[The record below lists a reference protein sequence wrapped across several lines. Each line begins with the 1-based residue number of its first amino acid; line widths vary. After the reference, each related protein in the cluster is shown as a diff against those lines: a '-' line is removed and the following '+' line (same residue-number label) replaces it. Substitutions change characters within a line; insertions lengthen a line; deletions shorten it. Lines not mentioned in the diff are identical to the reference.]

1 MRPQIIILYYS
12 RNGGTQLLADAIA
25 QGVMQAGGDALLRT
39 IDGTSG
45 EPASARD
52 LTLDADELT
61 HCDGLIMGSPVR
73 FGHMASSLQQ
83 FWETTSSVWL
93 KGQLQ
98 GKPAAVF
105 TSGSSLHSGQ
115 ESTLLAM
122 GVPLLHHGMLLCG
135 IPYTEPAIQ
144 QTQSGG
150 SPYGASHVSH
160 GRHTQLSEHEYQA
173 ANALGKR
180 VTYAAAALK
189 PTQQQGQ
196 I

>member
-1 MRPQIIILYYS
+1 MRPQIIVLYYS
-12 RNGGTQLLADAIA
+12 RNGGTQKLADAIA
-25 QGVMQAGGDALLRT
+25 TGITQAGGDALLRT
-39 IDGTSG
+39 VAAAG

-52 LTLDADELT
+52 LTLEPDELGP
-61 HCDGLIMGSPVR
+61 CDGLVMGSPVR
-73 FGHMASSLQQ
+73 FGHMASALQQ
-83 FWETTSSVWL
+83 FWERTSSVWL

-105 TSGSSLHSGQ
+105 TSGSSMHSGQ

-122 GVPLLHHGMLLCG
+122 GVPLLHHGMMLCG

-160 GRHTQLSEHEYQA
+160 QQQTKLSEHEYQA
-173 ANALGKR
+173 AVALGKR
-180 VTYAAAALK
+180 VTYAATALK
-189 PTQQQGQ
+189 PLQQQGKL
-196 I
+196 

>member
-1 MRPQIIILYYS
+1 MRPQIIVLYYS
-12 RNGGTQLLADAIA
+12 RNGGTQKLADAIA
-25 QGVMQAGGDALLRT
+25 NGITQAGGDALLRT
-39 IDGTSG
+39 VAAAG

-52 LTLDADELT
+52 LALEPDELGP
-61 HCDGLIMGSPVR
+61 CDGLVMGSPVR
-73 FGHMASSLQQ
+73 FGHMASALQQ
-83 FWETTSSVWL
+83 FWERTSSVWL

-105 TSGSSLHSGQ
+105 TSGSSMHSGQ

-122 GVPLLHHGMLLCG
+122 GVPLLHHGMMLCG

-160 GRHTQLSEHEYQA
+160 QQQSTLSEHEYQA
-173 ANALGKR
+173 AVALGKR
-180 VTYAAAALK
+180 VTYAASALK
-189 PTQQQGQ
+189 PLQQQGK

>member
-1 MRPQIIILYYS
+1 MRPQILILYYS
-12 RNGGTQLLADAIA
+12 RSGGTQRLADAIA
-25 QGVMQAGGDALLRT
+25 HGVTQAGGDALLRT
-39 IDGTSG
+39 VTGPG

-52 LTLDADELT
+52 LPLELDELSQ
-61 HCDGLIMGSPVR
+61 CDGLVLGSPVR
-73 FGHMASSLQQ
+73 FGHMASALQQ
-83 FWETTSSVWL
+83 FWETTSTVWL

-105 TSGSSLHSGQ
+105 TSGSSMHSGQ

-122 GVPLLHHGMLLCG
+122 GVPLLHHGMVLCG

-160 GRHTQLSEHEYQA
+160 SHNNSLSEHEWQAAVALGERITVA
-173 ANALGKR
+173 ANALYPARTKG
-180 VTYAAAALK
+180 TL
-189 PTQQQGQ
+189 
-196 I
+196 